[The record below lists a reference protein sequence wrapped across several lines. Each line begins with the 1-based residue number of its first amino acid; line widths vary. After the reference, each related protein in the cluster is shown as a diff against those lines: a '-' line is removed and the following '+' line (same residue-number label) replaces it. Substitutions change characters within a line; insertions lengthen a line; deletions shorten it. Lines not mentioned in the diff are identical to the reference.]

1 VTLSEL
7 ETRLREY
14 AEGAITGAE
23 LQGTFAPVLAADPL
37 DVERSESTPWD
48 VAPDETRL
56 FWRLLYLFE
65 SEGTGDDDEERRRL
79 AGRIVRCMASTRS
92 PASTFELLPLV
103 VDEERFCAIV
113 AKHERGVISRTG
125 FLNVIAES
133 GYPPHVKL
141 WLEHAPADALGR
153 LCKRLTAGEY
163 AAAAAAMER
172 RPD

>member
-1 VTLSEL
+1 MTLADL
-7 ETRLREY
+7 ADRLRSY
-14 AEGAITGAE
+14 ADGAITGAE
-23 LQGTFAPVLAADPL
+23 LQASFAPVLAADPL

-48 VAPDETRL
+48 IAPDETRL

-65 SEGTGDDDEERRRL
+65 SEGTGDDDEERRRM
-79 AGRIVRCMASTRS
+79 AGRVVRCLASTRS

-113 AKHERGVISRTG
+113 AKHAREVISRTG

-141 WLEHAPADALGR
+141 WLMNAPSAALLR
-153 LCKRLTAGEY
+153 LCERLSAGAYGE
-163 AAAAAAMER
+163 ATAAMER
-172 RPD
+172 APE

>member
-1 VTLSEL
+1 MTLSDL
-7 ETRLREY
+7 VARLREY
-14 AEGAITGAE
+14 ADGTLTGLA
-23 LQGTFAPVLAADPL
+23 LQASFAPVLAADPL

-48 VAPDETRL
+48 VAPEETRL

-65 SEGTGDDDEERRRL
+65 SEGTGDDDDERRRM
-79 AGRIVRCMASTRS
+79 AGRVVRCLASTRS

-113 AKHERGVISRTG
+113 AKYERGVISRTG

-141 WLEHAPADALGR
+141 WLTHARPAALLR
-153 LCKRLTAGEY
+153 LCGGLGAGAY
-163 AAAAAAMER
+163 DDAASAMER
-172 RPD
+172 APD

>member
-1 VTLSEL
+1 VTLAEL
-7 ETRLREY
+7 IARLRDY
-14 AEGAITGAE
+14 AEGTLTGAA
-23 LQGTFAPVLAADPL
+23 LQASFAPVLAADPL

-65 SEGTGDDDEERRRL
+65 SEGTGDDDAERRRL
-79 AGRIVRCMASTRS
+79 AGRVVQCVESTRS

-103 VDEERFCAIV
+103 VDEERFCTIV
-113 AKHERGVISRTG
+113 ARHEREVISRTG

-141 WLEHAPADALGR
+141 WLQHARPDALARLCGR
-153 LCKRLTAGEY
+153 LARGEY
-163 AAAAAAMER
+163 GAAAAAMER
-172 RPD
+172 VPE